1 MRSRTVVTAAPI
13 TAESL
18 VSFHRLIIR
27 PDDDDPDA
35 VVVGRAE
42 IGEFIEL
49 PAVYGEAIRL
59 LRESLPVSA
68 VEQRLADEQ
77 DVEIDVAEL
86 VEALTELGFVA
97 SVDEHRLPDPRT
109 DAPPVHFPWLTD
121 RHVSWMFSRPMK
133 LAWLLVVGAALVTL
147 VGRPDLLPHYA
158 DFFWGEYV
166 GLTVLVNTAMVSVT
180 LSTHE
185 MMHLM
190 AARSLGVP
198 GRIGFGTR
206 LHNLVVQTDVTGV
219 WGVPRRSRYRVY
231 LAGMAWDFLLM
242 ASLTLLVAH
251 VALPSLVQALFQAL
265 VVAVLMTIPFQLQ
278 VYMRTDLYYV
288 LRDLLRTR
296 NLFDDGLAF
305 ARYLRARAVARL
317 RRRPCPVE
325 DPTGELAPHE
335 RRATRVYSVFL
346 VIGATVSLTAFALF
360 AAPIAIVA
368 LVRAL
373 GAIVDAFNGGS
384 VLPALD
390 SALLLL
396 IEGAIQALFVVT
408 FVRNHRH
415 WFRRRRSAP
424 ASPEPA
430 GLTSGEA

>member
-1 MRSRTVVTAAPI
+1 MTAALI

-18 VSFHRLIIR
+18 IGFHRLIVR
-27 PDDDDPDA
+27 PDDDDPDV

-59 LRESLPVSA
+59 LREGLPVSA
-68 VEQRLADEQ
+68 VEERLAAEQ
-77 DVEIDVAEL
+77 DVEIDVTEL
-86 VEALTELGFVA
+86 VEALTELGFVD
-97 SVDEHRLPDPRT
+97 SVDQDQLPDPGADVPRS
-109 DAPPVHFPWLTD
+109 HFQWLTD
-121 RHVSWMFSRPMK
+121 RHVSWIFSRPMK
-133 LAWLLVVGAALVTL
+133 LGWLLVVGAALATL
-147 VGRPDLLPHYA
+147 VVRPDLLPHYA

-166 GLTVLVNTAMVSVT
+166 GLTVLVNTVMVSLT

-231 LAGMAWDFLLM
+231 LAGMAWDLFLM

-251 VALPSLVQALFQAL
+251 VALPPLTKALFQAL

-305 ARYLRARAVARL
+305 ARYLRARTVARL
-317 RRRPCPVE
+317 RRRPCPIE
-325 DPTGELAPHE
+325 DPTSELAPHE

-346 VIGATVSLTAFALF
+346 VGGATVSLSAFALF
-360 AAPIAIVA
+360 AAPIAIAA
-368 LVRAL
+368 LFRVV
-373 GAIVDAFNGGS
+373 GAIVDGFNGGS
-384 VLPALD
+384 VLRALD
-390 SALLLL
+390 SGLLLL

-415 WFRRRRSAP
+415 WFRWRRSADQ
-424 ASPEPA
+424 
-430 GLTSGEA
+430 GTSVA

>member
-1 MRSRTVVTAAPI
+1 MTTG
-13 TAESL
+13 SL
-18 VSFHRLIIR
+18 VGFHPLITR
-27 PDDDDPDA
+27 PDDDDPDV

-59 LRESLPVSA
+59 LREGLPVSA
-68 VEQRLADEQ
+68 VEQRLAAEQ

-86 VEALTELGFVA
+86 VEALTDLGFVD
-97 SVDEHRLPDPRT
+97 SVDGHRLPDPGA
-109 DAPPVHFPWLTD
+109 DAPRSHFPWLTA
-121 RHVSWMFSRPMK
+121 RHVAWIFSRPMK

-147 VGRPDLLPHYA
+147 VASPDLLPHYE

-166 GLTVLVNTAMVSVT
+166 GLTVLVNTVMVSLT
-180 LSTHE
+180 LSVHE

-206 LHNLVVQTDVTGV
+206 LHNLVVQTDVTAV

-231 LAGMAWDFLLM
+231 LAGMAWDLLLM

-251 VALPSLVQALFQAL
+251 VALPPLTKALFQAL

-305 ARYLRARAVARL
+305 ARYLRARTVARL
-317 RRRPCPVE
+317 RRRPCPTE

-346 VIGATVSLTAFALF
+346 IVGATVSLTAFALF

-368 LVRAL
+368 LLRAI
-373 GAIVDAFNGGS
+373 GAVGDGHNGGS
-384 VLPALD
+384 VLLMLD
-390 SALLLL
+390 SALLIL
-396 IEGAIQALFVVT
+396 IEGAIQTLFVVT
-408 FVRNHRH
+408 FVRSHPH
-415 WFRRRRSAP
+415 WFRWRRS
-424 ASPEPA
+424 
-430 GLTSGEA
+430 

>member
-1 MRSRTVVTAAPI
+1 MTAAPL
-13 TAESL
+13 TAESR
-18 VSFHRLIIR
+18 VGFHRLIVR
-27 PDDDDPDA
+27 PDDDDPD
-35 VVVGRAE
+35 VVVAGRAE

-59 LRESLPVSA
+59 LGEGLPVSA
-68 VEQRLADEQ
+68 VEQRLAAEQ

-86 VEALTELGFVA
+86 VEALTELGFVD
-97 SVDEHRLPDPRT
+97 SVDEHRLPDPGA
-109 DAPPVHFPWLTD
+109 DAPPSHFRWLTD
-121 RHVSWMFSRPMK
+121 RHVSWIFSRPMK
-133 LAWLLVVGAALVTL
+133 LGWLLVVGAALVTL
-147 VGRPDLLPHYA
+147 VIRPDLLPHYE

-166 GLTVLVNTAMVSVT
+166 GLTVLVNTVMVSLT

-206 LHNLVVQTDVTGV
+206 LHNLVVQTDVTAV

-231 LAGMAWDFLLM
+231 LAGMAWDLFIM
-242 ASLTLLVAH
+242 ASLILLVAN

-288 LRDLLRTR
+288 LRDLLRAR

-305 ARYLRARAVARL
+305 ARYLRARIVALL
-317 RRRPCPVE
+317 RRRPCPIE
-325 DPTGELAPHE
+325 DPTIDLAPHE

-346 VIGATVSLTAFALF
+346 VVGATVSLTAFALF

-368 LVRAL
+368 LFRAIGSL
-373 GAIVDAFNGGS
+373 IDGLNGGS
-384 VLPALD
+384 VLLALD
-390 SALLLL
+390 SGLLIL

-408 FVRNHRH
+408 FLRSHPH
-415 WFRRRRSAP
+415 WFKRRRPADRDASA
-424 ASPEPA
+424 
-430 GLTSGEA
+430 G

>member
-1 MRSRTVVTAAPI
+1 MRSRIVVTAAPI

-18 VSFHRLIIR
+18 VSLHPLIIR
-27 PDDDDPDA
+27 PDDDDPEV

-49 PAVYGEAIRL
+49 PAVYGDAIQL
-59 LRESLPVSA
+59 LRENLPVSA

-97 SVDEHRLPDPRT
+97 SVDEQRLPDP
-109 DAPPVHFPWLTD
+109 DAPPVHFPWLTA
-121 RHVSWMFSRPMK
+121 RHVSWIFSRPMK
-133 LAWLLVVGAALVTL
+133 LVWVLVVGAALLTL
-147 VGRPDLLPHYA
+147 VARPDLLPNYA

-166 GLTVLVNTAMVSVT
+166 GLTVLVNTAMVSLT

-231 LAGMAWDFLLM
+231 LAGMAWDFFLM
-242 ASLTLLVAH
+242 AALTLLVAH
-251 VALPSLVQALFQAL
+251 VALPSPAQALFQAL

-305 ARYLRARAVARL
+305 ARYLRARVVARL

-346 VIGATVSLTAFALF
+346 VIGATVSLSAFALF

-368 LVRAL
+368 VVRTVGGIA
-373 GAIVDAFNGGS
+373 GAFDGGS
-384 VLPALD
+384 VLLALD
-390 SALLLL
+390 SGLFLL
-396 IEGAIQALFVVT
+396 IEGAIQTLFVVT

-415 WFRRRRSAP
+415 WFRRRRP
-424 ASPEPA
+424 EPVTPEPA
-430 GLTSGEA
+430 SAA

>member
-1 MRSRTVVTAAPI
+1 MTAVAVA
-13 TAESL
+13 AESRIGL
-18 VSFHRLIIR
+18 HRLISR
-27 PDDDDPDA
+27 PDDDDPDV

-42 IGEFIEL
+42 IGEFVEL
-49 PAVYGEAIRL
+49 PAVYGDAIAL
-59 LRESLPVSA
+59 LREGLPVGA
-68 VEQRLADEQ
+68 VERRLAAEQ

-86 VEALTELGFVA
+86 VEALTELGFVD
-97 SVDEHRLPDPRT
+97 SVDEQRLPDPAA
-109 DAPPVHFPWLTD
+109 DAPRSHFRWLTA
-121 RHVSWMFSRPMK
+121 RHVSWIFSWPLK
-133 LAWLLVVGAALVTL
+133 LGWLLVVAAALVTL
-147 VGRPDLLPHYA
+147 VTRPDLLPHYE
-158 DFFWGEYV
+158 DFFWSEYV
-166 GLTVLVNTAMVSVT
+166 GLTVLVNTVMVSLT

-185 MMHLM
+185 MMHLT

-206 LHNLVVQTDVTGV
+206 LHNLVVQTDVTAV

-231 LAGMAWDFLLM
+231 LAGMAWDFFLM
-242 ASLTLLVAH
+242 AALTLLVAH
-251 VALPSLVQALFQAL
+251 VALPSLTKALFQAL

-305 ARYLRARAVARL
+305 ARYLRARAVAWL

-325 DPTGELAPHE
+325 DPTGDLAPHE

-346 VIGATVSLTAFALF
+346 VGGATVSLTMFALF

-368 LVRAL
+368 LVRAI
-373 GAIVDAFNGGS
+373 GAVADGLNGGS
-384 VLPALD
+384 VLLALD
-390 SALLLL
+390 SVLLIL

-408 FVRNHRH
+408 FVRTHRH
-415 WFRRRRSAP
+415 WFRRRRP
-424 ASPEPA
+424 AATP
-430 GLTSGEA
+430 

>member
-1 MRSRTVVTAAPI
+1 MRSRTVVNAVPVA
-13 TAESL
+13 AESRIGL
-18 VSFHRLIIR
+18 HRLISR
-27 PDDDDPDA
+27 PDDDDPDV

-59 LRESLPVSA
+59 LREGLPVGA
-68 VEQRLADEQ
+68 VEQRLAAEQ

-86 VEALTELGFVA
+86 VEALTELGFVD
-97 SVDEHRLPDPRT
+97 SVDEQRLPDPAA
-109 DAPPVHFPWLTD
+109 DAPRSHFRWLTA
-121 RHVSWMFSRPMK
+121 RHVSWIFGWPMK
-133 LAWLLVVGAALVTL
+133 LGWLLVVAAALVTL
-147 VGRPDLLPHYA
+147 ATRPDLLPHYE
-158 DFFWGEYV
+158 DFFWSEYV
-166 GLTVLVNTAMVSVT
+166 GLTVLVNTVMVSLT

-206 LHNLVVQTDVTGV
+206 LHNLVVQTDVTAV

-231 LAGMAWDFLLM
+231 LAGMAWDLFLM

-251 VALPSLVQALFQAL
+251 AALPSLTKALLQAL

-305 ARYLRARAVARL
+305 ARYLRTRTVARL

-325 DPTGELAPHE
+325 DPTGDLAPHE

-346 VIGATVSLTAFALF
+346 VVGATVSLTAFALF

-368 LVRAL
+368 LFRAI
-373 GAIVDAFNGGS
+373 GAIVDGLNGGS
-384 VLPALD
+384 VLLALD
-390 SALLLL
+390 SGLLIL

-408 FVRNHRH
+408 FVRTHRH
-415 WFRRRRSAP
+415 WFRWRRP
-424 ASPEPA
+424 AEN
-430 GLTSGEA
+430 

>member
-1 MRSRTVVTAAPI
+1 MRSRTVVTAVAI
-13 TAESL
+13 GAESL
-18 VSFHRLIIR
+18 VGFHRLITR
-27 PDDDDPDA
+27 ADDDDPDV

-59 LRESLPVSA
+59 LREGLPVSA
-68 VEQRLADEQ
+68 VERRLAAEQ
-77 DVEIDVAEL
+77 DVEIDVTEL
-86 VEALTELGFVA
+86 VEALTELGFVD
-97 SVDEHRLPDPRT
+97 SVDEHRLPDPSADVPRG
-109 DAPPVHFPWLTD
+109 HFPRLTD
-121 RHVSWMFSRPMK
+121 RHVSWIFSAPMK
-133 LAWLLVVGAALVTL
+133 LAWLLVVGAALATL
-147 VGRPDLLPHYA
+147 VVRPDLLPNYA
-158 DFFWGEYV
+158 DFFWSEYV
-166 GLTVLVNTAMVSVT
+166 GFTVLVNTAMVSVT

-231 LAGMAWDFLLM
+231 LAGMAWDFFLM
-242 ASLTLLVAH
+242 AALTLLVAH
-251 VALPSLVQALFQAL
+251 VALSPLTKALFQAL

-296 NLFDDGLAF
+296 NLFDDGLAY
-305 ARYLRARAVARL
+305 ARYLRARTIARL
-317 RRRPCPVE
+317 RGRPRPID

-335 RRATRVYSVFL
+335 RRATRVYAVFL
-346 VIGATVSLTAFALF
+346 VVGATVSLTSFALF
-360 AAPIAIVA
+360 AAPIAVVA
-368 LVRAL
+368 FFRAI
-373 GAIVDAFNGGS
+373 GAIAAAFDGGP
-384 VLPALD
+384 VLLALD
-390 SALLLL
+390 SGLLLL

-408 FVRNHRH
+408 FVRNHPR
-415 WFRRRRSAP
+415 WFRWRR
-424 ASPEPA
+424 PER
-430 GLTSGEA
+430 

>member
-1 MRSRTVVTAAPI
+1 VTAPPI
-13 TAESL
+13 AAASL
-18 VSFHRLIIR
+18 VGFHPLITR
-27 PDDDDPDA
+27 PDDDDPDV

-59 LRESLPVSA
+59 LREGLPVSA
-68 VEQRLADEQ
+68 VEQRLATEQ

-86 VEALTELGFVA
+86 VEALTDLGFVD
-97 SVDEHRLPDPRT
+97 SVDGQRLPDPGA
-109 DAPPVHFPWLTD
+109 DAPRSHFPWLTA
-121 RHVSWMFSRPMK
+121 RHVAWIFSRPMK

-147 VGRPDLLPHYA
+147 VARPALLPHYE

-166 GLTVLVNTAMVSVT
+166 GLTVLVNTVMVSLT
-180 LSTHE
+180 LSIHE
-185 MMHLM
+185 LMHLM

-206 LHNLVVQTDVTGV
+206 LHNLVVQTDVTAV

-231 LAGMAWDFLLM
+231 LAGMAWDLLLM

-251 VALPSLVQALFQAL
+251 VALPPLTKALFQAL

-305 ARYLRARAVARL
+305 ARYLRARTLARL
-317 RRRPCPVE
+317 RRRPGPIE

-346 VIGATVSLTAFALF
+346 IVGATVSLTAFALF

-368 LVRAL
+368 LLRAI
-373 GAIVDAFNGGS
+373 GAVVDGLNGGS
-384 VLPALD
+384 VLLMLD
-390 SALLLL
+390 SALLIL
-396 IEGAIQALFVVT
+396 IEGAIQTLFVVT
-408 FVRNHRH
+408 FVRSHPH
-415 WFRRRRSAP
+415 WFRWRRS
-424 ASPEPA
+424 
-430 GLTSGEA
+430 

>member
-1 MRSRTVVTAAPI
+1 VTTAPV

-18 VSFHRLIIR
+18 VGFHRLIIR
-27 PDDDDPDA
+27 PDDDDPDV

-49 PAVYGEAIRL
+49 PAVYGGAIRL
-59 LRESLPVSA
+59 LRKKLPVSE
-68 VEQRLADEQ
+68 VERRLAAEQ

-86 VEALTELGFVA
+86 VEALTELGFVE
-97 SVDEHRLPDPRT
+97 SVDGDPVPDPGA
-109 DAPPVHFPWLTD
+109 DAPRSHFPWLTD
-121 RHVSWMFSRPMK
+121 RHVAWIFSRPMK

-147 VGRPDLLPHYA
+147 AFRPDLLPHYE

-166 GLTVLVNTAMVSVT
+166 GFTVLVNTVMVSLT

-206 LHNLVVQTDVTGV
+206 LHNLVVQTDVTAV

-231 LAGMAWDFLLM
+231 LAGMAWDLFLM

-251 VALPSLVQALFQAL
+251 VALPSLTKALFQAL

-317 RRRPCPVE
+317 RRRPCPIA
-325 DPTGELAPHE
+325 DPTDDLAPHE

-346 VIGATVSLTAFALF
+346 VVGATVSLTAFALF

-368 LVRAL
+368 LFHAI
-373 GAIVDAFNGGS
+373 GAVVDGLNGGS
-384 VLPALD
+384 VLLMLD
-390 SALLLL
+390 SGLLIL

-408 FVRNHRH
+408 FVRGHRH
-415 WFRRRRSAP
+415 WFRWRRSAV
-424 ASPEPA
+424 A
-430 GLTSGEA
+430 GGP